1 MAGVVSVISVA
12 VLAAFKVINVPVK
25 VPPATVV
32 VMVWA
37 VTPLVPVK
45 PKSPT
50 PPFEILRKVRVGS
63 LMLLMVQVEVWP
75 SDNARLEPVNV
86 PAVHDQVPA
95 V

>member
-1 MAGVVSVISVA
+1 MASVMSVA
-12 VLAAFKVINVPVK
+12 VLAAVSVIKVPVK
-25 VPPATVV
+25 MPPTVVV

-37 VTPLVPVK
+37 ATPLVPVK

-50 PPFEILRKVRVGS
+50 PPLEILRKVRVGS
-63 LMLLMVQVEVWP
+63 LMLLMVQVEVCA